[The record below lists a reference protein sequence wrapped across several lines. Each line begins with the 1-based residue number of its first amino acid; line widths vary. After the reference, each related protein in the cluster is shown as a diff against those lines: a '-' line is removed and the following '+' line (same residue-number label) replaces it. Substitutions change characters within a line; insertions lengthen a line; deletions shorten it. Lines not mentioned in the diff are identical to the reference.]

1 MKAPLPV
8 IQEIALADGRTITI
22 ETGRMAR
29 QADGSVLVRCG
40 GTALLATV
48 VSAPEA
54 REGVD
59 FMPLTVEYKEKFASA
74 GRVPGGFLK
83 REGRPSDR
91 EILVARL
98 VDRVLRPLFPEDYHA
113 ETQVIITL
121 LSYDD
126 EVAADSLAGLA
137 ASAAL
142 AVSDVPFNGPI
153 SEVRVARVGGEF
165 VINPSPAQIEE
176 ADIEMMIG
184 ASSDSVVM
192 VEGEMNEVSEAEML
206 EAIRVAHEAIKVQVA
221 AQLELA
227 AKIGAPAKRTYSH
240 ETHNEELKKRV
251 WDATYA
257 GAFEVAG
264 RELTNKAERSEA
276 FKAVY
281 TAFAATMTDEEKAE
295 FGSLAKVYYHEVEYH
310 AMRNQILENGKRLD
324 GRSTTEIR
332 PIWCETDVLPGPHG
346 CALFTRGETQSFTT
360 VTLGTALDSN
370 RIDAATYMGDERF
383 YLHYNFP
390 PFSTGEARMLRG
402 TSRREI
408 GHGNL
413 AQRALKMMIP
423 AENAYTIRVVSDILE
438 SNGSS
443 SMATVCAGTLAL
455 MDAGIPITRPVS
467 GIAMGLITNPETG
480 KFAVLSDILGD
491 EDHLGD
497 MDFKVTGTANGI
509 TACQMDIKIQGLSFE
524 IMEQALNQARD
535 GRAHI
540 LGKMLESTP
549 EVRAELKPHAPK
561 MVRLEIPKNFI
572 GGVIGPGGKVIQGI
586 QAETGTTIT
595 IEEVGDV
602 GRVEISGIDPVG
614 MKRAEEIVRGICFIP
629 EVDKVYEG
637 VVRGVQ
643 TFGVFVEIG
652 RGTEGLLHVSEMDW
666 KRIENPSD
674 LYQEG
679 DRVQV
684 KLLSIDDKGKL
695 RLSRKVL
702 LEKPEGYVEREE
714 RPREERG
721 PREPRGDRGDRG
733 GREGGRD
740 RGPRSQRPAREE
752 RAEGGEGEQASP
764 VEGGEARED
773 RPRSERSRPRG
784 EQREERGERPAREDR
799 GERPAR
805 EDRAERPAREDRP
818 RGEGNRS
825 EGNRGGGNR
834 NGGAPR
840 GEGNRSEAPRNGGG
854 QNRGG
859 KRPGGANRV
868 KRNEAPKEP
877 ERKGFFSSLFGSRN
891 K

>member
-549 EVRAELKPHAPK
+549 EVRVELKPHAPK

-799 GERPAR
+799 SERPAR
-805 EDRAERPAREDRP
+805 EERAERPAREDRP

>member
-1 MKAPLPV
+1 
-8 IQEIALADGRTITI
+8 
-22 ETGRMAR
+22 
-29 QADGSVLVRCG
+29 
-40 GTALLATV
+40 
-48 VSAPEA
+48 
-54 REGVD
+54 
-59 FMPLTVEYKEKFASA
+59 
-74 GRVPGGFLK
+74 
-83 REGRPSDR
+83 
-91 EILVARL
+91 
-98 VDRVLRPLFPEDYHA
+98 
-113 ETQVIITL
+113 
-121 LSYDD
+121 
-126 EVAADSLAGLA
+126 
-137 ASAAL
+137 
-142 AVSDVPFNGPI
+142 
-153 SEVRVARVGGEF
+153 
-165 VINPSPAQIEE
+165 
-176 ADIEMMIG
+176 
-184 ASSDSVVM
+184 
-192 VEGEMNEVSEAEML
+192 
-206 EAIRVAHEAIKVQVA
+206 
-221 AQLELA
+221 
-227 AKIGAPAKRTYSH
+227 
-240 ETHNEELKKRV
+240 
-251 WDATYA
+251 
-257 GAFEVAG
+257 
-264 RELTNKAERSEA
+264 
-276 FKAVY
+276 
-281 TAFAATMTDEEKAE
+281 
-295 FGSLAKVYYHEVEYH
+295 
-310 AMRNQILENGKRLD
+310 
-324 GRSTTEIR
+324 
-332 PIWCETDVLPGPHG
+332 
-346 CALFTRGETQSFTT
+346 
-360 VTLGTALDSN
+360 
-370 RIDAATYMGDERF
+370 
-383 YLHYNFP
+383 
-390 PFSTGEARMLRG
+390 MLRG

-497 MDFKVTGTANGI
+497 MDFKVTGTAYGI

-805 EDRAERPAREDRP
+805 EDRSERPAREDRP

>member
-165 VINPSPAQIEE
+165 VINPSPAQIDE

-549 EVRAELKPHAPK
+549 EVRVELKPHAPK

-752 RAEGGEGEQASP
+752 RAEGSEGEQASP

-805 EDRAERPAREDRP
+805 EERAERPAREDRP

>member
-8 IQEIALADGRTITI
+8 IQEITLADGRTITI

-121 LSYDD
+121 LSFDQD
-126 EVAADSLAGLA
+126 VAADSLAGLA

-153 SEVRVARVGGEF
+153 SEVRVARVAGEF
-165 VINPSPAQIEE
+165 IINPSPAQIEE

-184 ASSDSVVM
+184 ASADSVVM

-206 EAIRVAHEAIKVQVA
+206 EAIRIAHEAIKVQVA
-221 AQLELA
+221 AQLALA
-227 AKIGAPAKRTYSH
+227 AQVEGANPKRTYSH
-240 ETHNEELKKRV
+240 ETHNADLKKRV

-264 RELTNKAERSEA
+264 RKLTNKTERSAA
-276 FKAVY
+276 FKEVY
-281 TAFAATMTDEEKAE
+281 TAFAATLTEEELAQH
-295 FGSLAKVYYHEVEYH
+295 GSLAKVYYHEVEYH
-310 AMRNQILENGKRLD
+310 AMRNQILENGTRLD

-524 IMEQALNQARD
+524 IMEQALNQARE

-540 LGKMLESTP
+540 LGKMLEAMP
-549 EVRAELKPHAPK
+549 NVRVELKPHAPK

-666 KRIENPSD
+666 KRVENPGD

-684 KLLSIDDKGKL
+684 KLLSIVDKGKL
-695 RLSRKVL
+695 RLSRKAL

-752 RAEGGEGEQASP
+752 RAEGGEGEQVNP
-764 VEGGEARED
+764 VEGSESRDD
-773 RPRSERSRPRG
+773 RARSERSRPRG
-784 EQREERGERPAREDR
+784 EEREERPAREDR
-799 GERPAR
+799 GE
-805 EDRAERPAREDRP
+805 ERAERPAREDRP
-818 RGEGNRS
+818 RGEG
-825 EGNRGGGNR
+825 GNRNGGNR

-840 GEGNRSEAPRNGGG
+840 GEGNRSEGPRNSGG

>member
-8 IQEIALADGRTITI
+8 IQEITLPDGRTITI

-121 LSYDD
+121 LSFDQD
-126 EVAADSLAGLA
+126 VAADSLAGLA

-153 SEVRVARVGGEF
+153 SEVRVARVAGEF
-165 VINPSPAQIEE
+165 IINPSPAQIDE

-184 ASSDSVVM
+184 ASADSVVM

-221 AQLELA
+221 AQLALA
-227 AKIGAPAKRTYSH
+227 AQVEGANPKRTYSH
-240 ETHNEELKKRV
+240 ETHHADLKKRV

-264 RELTNKAERSEA
+264 RKLTNKTERSAA
-276 FKAVY
+276 FKEVY
-281 TAFAATMTDEEKAE
+281 TAFAATLTEEELAQH
-295 FGSLAKVYYHEVEYH
+295 GSLAKVYYHEVEYH
-310 AMRNQILENGKRLD
+310 AMRNQILENGTRLD

-524 IMEQALNQARD
+524 IMEQALNQARE

-540 LGKMLESTP
+540 LGKMLEAMP
-549 EVRAELKPHAPK
+549 NVRVELKPHAPK

-666 KRIENPSD
+666 KRVENPGD

-695 RLSRKVL
+695 RLSRKAL

-799 GERPAR
+799 GERPVR
-805 EDRAERPAREDRP
+805 EERAERPAREDRP
-818 RGEGNRS
+818 RGEG
-825 EGNRGGGNR
+825 GNRNGGNR

-840 GEGNRSEAPRNGGG
+840 GEGNRSEGPRNSGG

>member
-142 AVSDVPFNGPI
+142 AVSDVPFNGPN

-165 VINPSPAQIEE
+165 VINPSPAQIDE

-549 EVRAELKPHAPK
+549 EVRVELKPHAPK

-805 EDRAERPAREDRP
+805 EERAERPAREDRP

>member
-8 IQEIALADGRTITI
+8 IQEITLPDGRTITI

-121 LSYDD
+121 LSFDQD
-126 EVAADSLAGLA
+126 VAADSLAGLA

-153 SEVRVARVGGEF
+153 SEVRVARVAGEF
-165 VINPSPAQIEE
+165 IINPSPAQIDE

-184 ASSDSVVM
+184 ASADSVVM

-221 AQLELA
+221 AQLALA
-227 AKIGAPAKRTYSH
+227 AQVEGANPKRTYSH
-240 ETHNEELKKRV
+240 ETHNADLKKRV

-264 RELTNKAERSEA
+264 RKLTNKTERSAA
-276 FKAVY
+276 FKEVY
-281 TAFAATMTDEEKAE
+281 TAFAATLTEEELAQY
-295 FGSLAKVYYHEVEYH
+295 GSLAKVYYHEVEYH
-310 AMRNQILENGKRLD
+310 AMRNQILENGTRLD

-524 IMEQALNQARD
+524 IMEQALNQARE

-540 LGKMLESTP
+540 LGKMLEAMP
-549 EVRAELKPHAPK
+549 NVRAELKPHAPK

-666 KRIENPSD
+666 KRVENPGD

-695 RLSRKVL
+695 RLSRKAL

-799 GERPAR
+799 GERPVR
-805 EDRAERPAREDRP
+805 EERTERPAREDRP
-818 RGEGNRS
+818 RGEG
-825 EGNRGGGNR
+825 GNRNGGNR

-840 GEGNRSEAPRNGGG
+840 GEGNRSEGPRNSGG

>member
-165 VINPSPAQIEE
+165 VINPSPAQIDE

-383 YLHYNFP
+383 YLHYNVP

-549 EVRAELKPHAPK
+549 EVRVELKPHAPK

-805 EDRAERPAREDRP
+805 EERAERPAREDRP

>member
-227 AKIGAPAKRTYSH
+227 TKIGAPAKRTYSH

-549 EVRAELKPHAPK
+549 EVRVELKPHAPK

-805 EDRAERPAREDRP
+805 EDRGERPAREDRP

>member
-8 IQEIALADGRTITI
+8 IQEITLPDGRTITI

-121 LSYDD
+121 LSFDQD
-126 EVAADSLAGLA
+126 VAADSLAGLA

-153 SEVRVARVGGEF
+153 SEVRVARVAGEF
-165 VINPSPAQIEE
+165 IINPSPAQIDE

-184 ASSDSVVM
+184 ASADSVVM

-221 AQLELA
+221 AQLALA
-227 AKIGAPAKRTYSH
+227 AQVEGANPKRTYSH
-240 ETHNEELKKRV
+240 ETHNADLKKRV

-264 RELTNKAERSEA
+264 RKLTNKTERSAA
-276 FKAVY
+276 FKEVY
-281 TAFAATMTDEEKAE
+281 TSFAATLTEEELAQH
-295 FGSLAKVYYHEVEYH
+295 GSLAKVYYHEVEYH
-310 AMRNQILENGKRLD
+310 AMRNQILENGTRLD

-524 IMEQALNQARD
+524 IMEQALNQARE

-540 LGKMLESTP
+540 LGKMLEAMP
-549 EVRAELKPHAPK
+549 NVRVELKPHAPK

-666 KRIENPSD
+666 KRVENPGD

-695 RLSRKVL
+695 RLSRKAL

-799 GERPAR
+799 GERPVR
-805 EDRAERPAREDRP
+805 EERTERPAREDRP
-818 RGEGNRS
+818 RGEG
-825 EGNRGGGNR
+825 GNRNGGNR

-840 GEGNRSEAPRNGGG
+840 GEGNRSEGPRNSGG

>member
-8 IQEIALADGRTITI
+8 IQEIALPDGRTITI

-121 LSYDD
+121 LSFDQD
-126 EVAADSLAGLA
+126 VAADSLAGLA

-153 SEVRVARVGGEF
+153 SEVRVARVAGEF
-165 VINPSPAQIEE
+165 IINPSPAQIEE

-184 ASSDSVVM
+184 ASADSVVM

-221 AQLELA
+221 AQLALA
-227 AKIGAPAKRTYSH
+227 AQVEGANPKRTYSH
-240 ETHNEELKKRV
+240 ETHNADLKKRV

-264 RELTNKAERSEA
+264 RKLTNKTERSAA
-276 FKAVY
+276 FKEVY
-281 TAFAATMTDEEKAE
+281 TAFAATLTEEELAQH
-295 FGSLAKVYYHEVEYH
+295 GSLAKVYYHEVEYH
-310 AMRNQILENGKRLD
+310 AMRNQILENGTRLD

-524 IMEQALNQARD
+524 IMEQALNQARE

-540 LGKMLESTP
+540 LGKMLEAMP
-549 EVRAELKPHAPK
+549 NVRAELKPHAPK

-666 KRIENPSD
+666 KRVENPGD

-721 PREPRGDRGDRG
+721 PREPRGDRG

-764 VEGGEARED
+764 VQGGEVRESRED

-799 GERPAR
+799 GERPVR
-805 EDRAERPAREDRP
+805 EERTERPAREDRP
-818 RGEGNRS
+818 RGEG
-825 EGNRGGGNR
+825 GNRNGGNR

-840 GEGNRSEAPRNGGG
+840 GEGNRSEGPRNSGG